1 MNSYVKFW
9 KETELMIRKNA
20 FIYTLIGAV
29 VVNISNLSITQAA
42 DYDLQEIRKILEEG
56 SIPSI
61 FFRKDQITLN
71 AMVDAGLLTTTDS
84 LNYNVTDYFIENP
97 EKDIIATFL
106 LSTLQKMTRY
116 EQMLD
121 AMKQLGY
128 CDGENALKS
137 DVIDKQ
143 QIISYWIGAIKET
156 PNFINVTITSSDQ

>member
-84 LNYNVTDYFIENP
+84 LNYNVTDYFVANP

-106 LSTLQKMTRY
+106 LSTLQKMTHY

-121 AMKQLGY
+121 AMRQLGY
-128 CDGENALKS
+128 CDGDALKPNT
-137 DVIDKQ
+137 IDNL
-143 QIISYWIGAIKET
+143 QIISYWIGAVKRT
-156 PNFINVTITSSDQ
+156 PNFINVTITSSNQ

>member
-71 AMVDAGLLTTTDS
+71 AMLDAGLLTTTDS
-84 LNYNVTDYFIENP
+84 LNYNVTDYFVANP

-106 LSTLQKMTRY
+106 LSTLQKMTHY

-121 AMKQLGY
+121 AMRQLGY
-128 CDGENALKS
+128 CDGDALKPNT
-137 DVIDKQ
+137 IDNL
-143 QIISYWIGAIKET
+143 QIISYWIGAVKRT
-156 PNFINVTITSSDQ
+156 PNFINVTITSSNQ

>member
-1 MNSYVKFW
+1 
-9 KETELMIRKNA
+9 MIRKNA

-84 LNYNVTDYFIENP
+84 LNYNVTDYFVANP

-106 LSTLQKMTRY
+106 LSTLQKMTHY

-121 AMKQLGY
+121 AMRQLGY
-128 CDGENALKS
+128 CDGDALKPNT
-137 DVIDKQ
+137 IDNL
-143 QIISYWIGAIKET
+143 QIISYWIGAVKRT
-156 PNFINVTITSSDQ
+156 PNFINVTITSSTQ

>member
-1 MNSYVKFW
+1 
-9 KETELMIRKNA
+9 MIRKDT
-20 FIYTLIGAV
+20 FIYALIGAV
-29 VVNISNLSITQAA
+29 VINISNLSTTQAA
-42 DYDLQEIRKILEEG
+42 DYNLQEIREILEEG
-56 SIPSI
+56 AIPDV

-71 AMVDAGLLTTTDS
+71 AMVDAGLLTTTDNF
-84 LNYNVTDYFIENP
+84 NYNVTDYFVANP

-106 LSTLQKMTRY
+106 LSTLQKMTHY

-121 AMKQLGY
+121 AMRQLGY

>member
-1 MNSYVKFW
+1 M
-9 KETELMIRKNA
+9 L

-84 LNYNVTDYFIENP
+84 LNYNVTDYFVANP

-106 LSTLQKMTRY
+106 LSTLQKMTHY

-121 AMKQLGY
+121 AMRQLGY
-128 CDGENALKS
+128 CDGDALKPNT
-137 DVIDKQ
+137 IDNL
-143 QIISYWIGAIKET
+143 QIISYWIGAVKRT
-156 PNFINVTITSSDQ
+156 PNFINVTITSSNQ

>member
-1 MNSYVKFW
+1 
-9 KETELMIRKNA
+9 MIRKDT
-20 FIYTLIGAV
+20 FIYALIGAV
-29 VVNISNLSITQAA
+29 VVNISNLSTTTTTQAA
-42 DYDLQEIRKILEEG
+42 DYNLQEIREILEEG
-56 SIPSI
+56 SIPSV

-84 LNYNVTDYFIENP
+84 LNYNVTDYFVANP

-106 LSTLQKMTRY
+106 LSTLQKMTHY

-121 AMKQLGY
+121 AMQQLGY

-137 DVIDKQ
+137 STIDNL
-143 QIISYWIGAIKET
+143 QIISYWIGAVKRT